1 VKKETSDVKR
11 QRFNP
16 KSQRRNISFDLVST
30 IDLCLPSYFIPAI
43 VVATPA
49 KMILKDCN
57 HVAGHHHQHHNNS
70 NIVMKPSPPASDS
83 IASSPTASTAGSV
96 GKVNRQSVWVFGY
109 GSLVWRPGFQFDD
122 TRIGFVRGFA
132 RRFWQ
137 GNDVHRGSCN
147 QLGRVVTLIEE
158 DGAETWGRA
167 FLLRDE
173 EAAKEY
179 LNHRETDLGGY
190 TTLSLNFSCVDGKTM
205 QVLVYVAL
213 PNNPLFLGPAP
224 LITIANEIILA
235 QGVCGHNVEYL
246 ANLAA
251 FMRIHVP
258 EDRRRFDDHLV
269 QLDFLVQS
277 LITSDGQLSHLQV
290 HFDEAEN
297 RIPVFDQDAL
307 YFPLS
312 SSPDSESRKS
322 LEYHKL
328 GRSPPSMAAI
338 TEPEKFNR

>member
-1 VKKETSDVKR
+1 
-11 QRFNP
+11 
-16 KSQRRNISFDLVST
+16 
-30 IDLCLPSYFIPAI
+30 
-43 VVATPA
+43 
-49 KMILKDCN
+49 MILKDCN
-57 HVAGHHHQHHNNS
+57 HAAGHHHQHHNNNS
-70 NIVMKPSPPASDS
+70 NIVVKPSPPVSD
-83 IASSPTASTAGSV
+83 ASSPPPSTAGSRKV
-96 GKVNRQSVWVFGY
+96 AVNRQSVWVFGY

-137 GNDVHRGSCN
+137 GNDIHRGSSSH
-147 QLGRVVTLIEE
+147 LGRVVTLIEE
-158 DGAETWGRA
+158 EGAETWGRA

-179 LNHRETDLGGY
+179 LDHRETDLGGY

-205 QVLVYVAL
+205 EVLAYVAL
-213 PNNPLFLGPAP
+213 PNNPLFLGTAP
-224 LITIANEIILA
+224 LVTIANEIILA

-246 ANLAA
+246 ANLAT
-251 FMRIHVP
+251 FIRIHVP
-258 EDRRRFDDHLV
+258 EDRRHFDDHLL
-269 QLDFLVQS
+269 QLDFLVRS

-297 RIPVFDQDAL
+297 RIPVFDQDTL

-312 SSPDSESRKS
+312 SSDYESRKS
-322 LEYHKL
+322 LEYHKM

-338 TEPEKFNR
+338 TEPEKFNI